1 MYGSSP
7 LQHYS
12 RPAVWLSA
20 SVGGVQT
27 VNQTLITLD
36 LGLASR
42 TRTAAAPPVR
52 RSGVTVFFSFLT
64 APMLTSSHGPYCPCD
79 RRHDVATLVN
89 VNDDVQITHI
99 IGGFQLQSRY
109 VVDV

>member
-1 MYGSSP
+1 
-7 LQHYS
+7 
-12 RPAVWLSA
+12 
-20 SVGGVQT
+20 
-27 VNQTLITLD
+27 
-36 LGLASR
+36 
-42 TRTAAAPPVR
+42 
-52 RSGVTVFFSFLT
+52 
-64 APMLTSSHGPYCPCD
+64 MLTSSYGPYCPCD